1 MTDQP
6 LSEEERQLLL
16 NLARQT
22 IERVTRGGLLP
33 EIDLAE
39 LPPRLAEPG
48 VCFVTLTTRNGALRG
63 CIGALE
69 VRLPLA
75 LDVCQHAAAAALE
88 DYRFVPVRPEE
99 VDDLQ
104 IEISRLTPPQPLHYQ
119 TPDEL
124 LQCLRSMQ
132 DGVVLHDGPRR
143 ATFLPQVWKKIPD
156 PVVFLSN
163 LCHKMG
169 ASSDLWKR
177 KHLVV
182 EIYQVEEFHE

>member
-22 IERVTRGGLLP
+22 IDRVTRGGLLP

-48 VCFVTLTTRNGALRG
+48 VCFVTLTTRSGALRG

-124 LQCLRSMQ
+124 LQCLRPMQ

-143 ATFLPQVWKKIPD
+143 ATFLPQVWEKIPD

-177 KHLVV
+177 KPLVV